1 MISILFLLH
10 VTLLL
15 WALSGS
21 RLILCLKPV
30 GITWSPEQNDSLQVW
45 SLLAVVKRYSLGR
58 DTWELWCLGAAAQPG
73 GGGSWKV
80 PTSQAR
86 WSGMGQG
93 VCGTFLYQ
101 DRMTTELCEGL
112 GSCCRAAPPRDASLP
127 ASCPAWSTQTVP
139 SRGACVAVA
148 RAAHVLLKWI
158 TLGTKLHKKTY
169 FFFFS
174 VQKHK
179 SMLFFHEQ
187 FRIFAFEN
195 VACGSLT

>member
-30 GITWSPEQNDSLQVW
+30 GIMWSPEQNDSLQVW
-45 SLLAVVKRYSLGR
+45 SLLAVVKRNSLGR

-93 VCGTFLYQ
+93 FCGTFLYR
-101 DRMTTELCEGL
+101 DRMTTGLCEGL
-112 GSCCRAAPPRDASLP
+112 GSCCGAAPPRDASLP
-127 ASCPAWSTQTVP
+127 ASCSVWNTEQSHWEELALQSLGQPTCCWSE
-139 SRGACVAVA
+139 
-148 RAAHVLLKWI
+148 
-158 TLGTKLHKKTY
+158 LH
-169 FFFFS
+169 S
-174 VQKHK
+174 VQSCIKR
-179 SMLFFHEQ
+179 
-187 FRIFAFEN
+187 RIFFPCRTIN
-195 VACGSLT
+195 PC